1 MYDIDFL
8 AVENEDSDGSKSGDA
23 IIINMLDEDTYE
35 QRRVI
40 IDAGFSATGEKVIDR
55 FRSWYRTDHVDLVI
69 STHPDN
75 DHLNGLLTVIETL
88 DVDELLMHLPWN
100 HHGKANKLGNY
111 DRIRAVY
118 DAAIAKGVTV
128 TEPFT
133 GKSRF
138 GGALRILGP
147 TEGFYEQQLSDA
159 IAEVDSGTAGNRLT
173 KSSLSAVLSAG
184 IDLLNRTLG
193 YFPEETLTDVDDTG
207 PRNQMS
213 VITLVRHGDERMMFT
228 GDAGISA
235 LDAAADAYEKNY
247 GTLALA
253 PLSFFQAPH
262 HGSKHNL
269 GPAILNRVIGS
280 TNAPHASVTTF
291 VSSAKASK
299 KHPSPKVT
307 NALGRR
313 GVRVITTEGRNIH
326 RGDSDRPGY
335 TTCVPVKPLTEDDDE

>member
-23 IIINMLDEDTYE
+23 IIINMMDEDTLE
-35 QRRVI
+35 QKRVI
-40 IDAGFSATGEKVIDR
+40 IDAGFTATGETVIDR
-55 FRSWYRTDHVDLVI
+55 FRSWYGTDHVDLVI
-69 STHPDN
+69 STHPDT

-88 DVDELLMHLPWN
+88 DVDELLMHLPWD
-100 HHGKANKLGNY
+100 HHADADKLGNY
-111 DRIRAVY
+111 EKIEAVY
-118 DAAIAKGVTV
+118 NAAIAKGVTV

-133 GKSRF
+133 GESRF

-147 TEGFYEQQLSDA
+147 TTGFYEQQLGDA
-159 IAEVDSGTAGNRLT
+159 IAEVDNGTAGNRLT
-173 KSSLSAVLSAG
+173 KSTLSTVLAAG
-184 IDLLNRTLG
+184 IDLLDRTLG
-193 YFPEETLTDVDDTG
+193 YFPVETLTDVDDTG

-213 VITLVRHGDERMMFT
+213 AVTLVRHGEERMMLT

-235 LDAAADAYEKNY
+235 LDAAADAYEGHY
-247 GTLALA
+247 GTLAST

-269 GPAILNRVIGS
+269 GPTILDRVIGPK
-280 TNAPHASVTTF
+280 NAPHASVTSF

-313 GVRVITTEGRNIH
+313 GARVITTEGKNIH

-335 TTCVPVKPLTEDDDE
+335 TTSVPVKPLTEDDDE